1 MGKKNNIGYII
12 IHSQRENTGMVKKH
26 YIGMYGMYLYEAEI
40 DDSPKRV
47 NRTQRLIC

>member
-1 MGKKNNIGYII
+1 
-12 IHSQRENTGMVKKH
+12 MVKKH

-47 NRTQRLIC
+47 NRTQSLIC